1 LPSFSVTY
9 YLCFSRFSLHGEE
22 NKMKKSMFWT
32 GLSMFSIQVLG
43 ILVYLFS
50 TLDYSWITS
59 KLVISVI
66 ILTCFALFNII
77 SIILIFV
84 GIFKKDEEE

>member
-1 LPSFSVTY
+1 
-9 YLCFSRFSLHGEE
+9 
-22 NKMKKSMFWT
+22 MKKSMFWT